1 MKSAVIFGTGNF
13 TIYDSIANADRFYA
27 WLPLP
32 SCLQY
37 LEKHTTFNLLGTC
50 QIKQA
55 ALACFM

>member
-1 MKSAVIFGTGNF
+1 MVKYLNAA
-13 TIYDSIANADRFYA
+13 IYDSIANADRFYA

-37 LEKHTTFNLLGTC
+37 HEKRTTFNLLGTC
-50 QIKQA
+50 QAKQA